1 MASESHPAH
10 PTVRAVEVRTPARI
24 HLGMMAFGVPEA
36 RSYGGVGFMLDRP
49 GLQVRLK
56 RSPRIEAKGVHAE
69 RAVRFAGACLSAWGI
84 ADGGCSIE
92 VVSGPRAHVGLGSG
106 TQLALAVAAG
116 VRHLFLQRHDD
127 EEPGIEHPL
136 MFRPE
141 PGEHDVAFETREV
154 LELARAVSRGRR
166 SCVGIHGF
174 SRGGL
179 IIEAGRVAGEPTPA
193 TQRTSPFSPMVAR
206 VRLPSSWRCLV
217 IVGRDAI
224 GLHGEAERAAFR
236 ALPPVPR
243 EVTGELARLALLE
256 LLPAAVEADFAAF
269 SAAVRA
275 YGRVAGQPFEAESKK
290 LPHAEATSSLIE
302 LLGELG
308 VTGAAQSS
316 WGPAVVACCESLEAA
331 GTLLDR
337 LESLGMASHHEMTI
351 ARFDDTGAAL
361 QVLE

>member
-1 MASESHPAH
+1 MASESQPTHS
-10 PTVRAVEVRTPARI
+10 TVRAVEVRTPARI
-24 HLGMMAFGVPEA
+24 HLGMMAFGVPEG

-49 GLQVRLK
+49 GVQVRLR
-56 RSPRIEAKGVHAE
+56 RSTRIEAKGVHAE

-84 ADGGCSIE
+84 AEGGCSIE

-116 VRHLFLQRHDD
+116 VRHLFLQRTD

-154 LELARAVSRGRR
+154 LELARAVARGRR

-179 IIEAGRVAGEPTPA
+179 IIEAGRVVGAGAATAERSPA
-193 TQRTSPFSPMVAR
+193 FSPMVAR

-236 ALPPVPR
+236 SLPPVSR

-256 LLPAAVEADFAAF
+256 LLPAAVEADFTAF
-269 SAAVRA
+269 AAAVRE
-275 YGRVAGQPFEAESKK
+275 YGRVAGQPFESQSKQ
-290 LPHAEATSSLIE
+290 LPHAEATASLIE

-308 VTGAAQSS
+308 VPGAAQSS
-316 WGPAVVACCESLEAA
+316 WGPAVVACCDSLEAA

-337 LESLGMASHHEMTI
+337 LESLGMASHHDMTI
-351 ARFDDTGAAL
+351 ARFDDAGAAL